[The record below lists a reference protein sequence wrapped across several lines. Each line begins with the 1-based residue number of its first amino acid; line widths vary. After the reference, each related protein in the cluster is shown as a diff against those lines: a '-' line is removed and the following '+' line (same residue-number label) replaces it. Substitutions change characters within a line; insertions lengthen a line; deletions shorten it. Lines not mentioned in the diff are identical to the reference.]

1 MMPKVS
7 VILATYNER
16 ENIEDLIM
24 SILSVLENSDYPTE
38 IIVVDDN
45 SPDETW
51 EVVEKIAHNNGNVRL
66 LKRMNEKG
74 LASAISNGI
83 SLSTGD
89 IIVWMDCDF
98 SHPPKLMPQLIKALD
113 ECDIAV
119 ASRFVK
125 GGGMQCSFMRVVA
138 SRSLTLFANIVLG
151 HVKDYTSGYP
161 AVRREVFDKVK
172 IQPLLGENRGYIVG
186 YGEYFIAFLYRANKT
201 GFKITEVPY
210 IYVARKRGE
219 TKTSPNML
227 ALLKCGIVYGVTILY
242 LRMFKRNL

>member
-1 MMPKVS
+1 MPKVS
-7 VILATYNER
+7 VILPTYNER
-16 ENIEDLIM
+16 GNIQDLIA
-24 SILSVLENSDYPTE
+24 SILEISIYPTE
-38 IIVVDDN
+38 IIVIDDD

-51 EVVEKIAHNNGNVRL
+51 KVVEKISHGNVKL
-66 LKRMNEKG
+66 LRRMNERG
-74 LASAISNGI
+74 LASAISDGI

-89 IIVWMDCDF
+89 ILVWMDCDL

-125 GGGMQCSFMRVVA
+125 GGRMQYSFMRTLA
-138 SRSLTLFANIVLG
+138 SRALNLFANIVLG
-151 HVKDYTSGYP
+151 FSIKDYTSGYP
-161 AVRREVFDKVK
+161 AVKQEVFDKVK

-186 YGEYFIAFLYRANKT
+186 YGEYFISFLYRAKKM

-227 ALLKCGIVYGVTILY
+227 ALLKCGIVYGLTILY
-242 LRMFKRNL
+242 LRMFKRKL